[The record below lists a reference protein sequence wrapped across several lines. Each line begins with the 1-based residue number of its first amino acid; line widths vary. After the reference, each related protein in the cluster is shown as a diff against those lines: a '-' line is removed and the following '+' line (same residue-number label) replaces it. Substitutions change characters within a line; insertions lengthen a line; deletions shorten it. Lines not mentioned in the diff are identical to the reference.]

1 MGAPTIGVSL
11 LKITRDGST
20 FKASWK
26 VPKDLKNKKKA
37 NHADN
42 LIITWLLGIPGKDP
56 KDYDKT
62 HSINDNDDTTNINNY
77 KTKSKTYT
85 LNSFY
90 PRKANGPKLSY
101 VTVKVHP
108 TQGKTKGTKKSIESE
123 TFSFKPPAK
132 PKISEWSI
140 DAETGV
146 VSATITVEAN
156 HGIHDRYD
164 TEWYFSAVNSATKQE
179 LVATTHGTFHT
190 GATKVLSV
198 DCSGYQSLAYGQHIL
213 ITAKARNRGLAGN
226 SEWTRATDYYLSF
239 PARSTITGV
248 SIPDKTA
255 TGKATVS
262 IKTNA
267 TKEQPVTRVKLQKLT
282 NVPYA
287 TPAEVAQADESE
299 WVDTGAVDNS
309 NCTALTTLVG
319 GLAPETEGY
328 WSWVRVL
335 SWYAVESTLKRSS
348 APWRLDALHKAA
360 PVASNAIVI
369 ASAEPGEDGTT
380 SVVDVAWQPSGTT
393 DNSTATELSWS
404 DQLDTWRSTDEPQR
418 YQFDWED
425 GGSLVVGSTTYLHHA
440 TVTIKGLE
448 EGQPTYVRAR
458 RVREGDVTTYGA
470 YTDPASIIPSV
481 APASVVLDVDRFV
494 AAGSGVRFQWTFSGS
509 SPQTAWQLVTA
520 NGTVMAEGE
529 DATGSA
535 EVDAA
540 RVAELATN
548 DTVSVAVSVSTGGAW
563 VTSEA
568 KPVTIVQPPSLQLA
582 PVGTVTAQPLAL
594 TITTDATIIRAM
606 VTITSDGISGQ
617 TPIGSVPQPQGD
629 TIWSGSFEPAVTS
642 GAATITLPEDVD
654 LRDEGDYT
662 VTVGIVDLSTGLA
675 SETASST
682 ATVAWA
688 HQAPYPDGAVTVTPI
703 DAIDPD
709 GTRTRAVRI
718 DMEPPTGSV
727 STDVYDIYR
736 LTADGATLI
745 GQSWPLTSSVVDNFA
760 PFGDGMEL
768 AYRVACRTADGDE
781 SWTDVPYLLGGDV
794 IRIDWPSGPVE
805 LPYNIAIADGYGKD
819 VSVSAYLDGQRDAHF
834 NQGVSRTGKLST
846 DIIRLDDQRT
856 VALVRDLAR
865 YAGTAFVRTPDGSA
879 YEAVVQ
885 VTDMSTTGAITAVTL
900 DAQEVRLTDAHML
913 PPWTSPPGDNEPEEV
928 T

>member
-1 MGAPTIGVSL
+1 MGAPTIGVKSL
-11 LKITRDGST
+11 TIKRDGST

-26 VPKDLKNKKKA
+26 VPGDLENKKKA

-62 HSINDNDDTTNINNY
+62 HSINDTNDTTNINNY

-101 VTVKVHP
+101 ITVKVHP
-108 TQGKTKGTKKSIESE
+108 TQGKTKGTKKSVESE
-123 TFSFKPPAK
+123 TFNLKPPKK
-132 PKISEWSI
+132 PTISGWSI
-140 DAETGV
+140 NAETGE
-146 VSATITVEAN
+146 VSATITAVAN

-164 TEWYFSAVNSATKQE
+164 TEWYFSAVNSTNNQE
-179 LVATTHGTFHT
+179 LVATTHGTFT
-190 GATKVLSV
+190 GTTKTLTV
-198 DCSGYQSLAYGQHIL
+198 DCSGYQSLAYGQYIH

-226 SEWTRATDYYLSF
+226 SGWAYATDYYLSF
-239 PARSTITGV
+239 PALVTITGV

-262 IKTNA
+262 ITTNA
-267 TKEQPVTRVKLQKLT
+267 TTEHPITRVKLQKLT
-282 NVPYA
+282 DVPYA
-287 TPAEVAQADESE
+287 TDAEVAQADESE
-299 WVDTGAVDNS
+299 WSDTGAVDNA

-335 SWYAVESTLKRSS
+335 SWYAVENTLKRSS
-348 APWRLDALHKAA
+348 KPWRLDALHKPA

-380 SVVDVAWQPSGTT
+380 AVVDVAWQPSGTT

-404 DQLDTWRSTDEPQR
+404 DQLDTWRSTDEPST
-418 YQFDWED
+418 YQFEWED
-425 GGSLVVGSTTYLHHA
+425 GGSIVVDGTTYLHHA
-440 TVTIKGLE
+440 TVTIKGLD
-448 EGQPTYVRAR
+448 EGKPTYVRAR

-494 AAGSGVRFQWTFSGS
+494 AAGSGVRFQWTFSGG
-509 SPQTAWQLVTA
+509 SPQTAWQLVTSD
-520 NGTVMAEGE
+520 GQVMAEGE
-529 DATGSA
+529 DAAGSA

-563 VTSEA
+563 VTSEY
-568 KPVTIVQPPSLQLA
+568 KDVTIVQPPTLQLA
-582 PVGTVTAQPLAL
+582 PVGTVTAQPMQL
-594 TITTDATIIRAM
+594 TITTDASEIRAM
-606 VTITSDGISGQ
+606 VTVTSDGISGQ
-617 TPIGSVPQPQGD
+617 TPLGSVPQPQGD
-629 TIWSGSFEPAVTS
+629 TIWSGSFEPPVSS
-642 GAATITLPEDVD
+642 GAATLTLPDDVD

-662 VTVGIVDLSTGLA
+662 VTVGVVDLSTGLA

-682 ATVAWA
+682 ASVEWA

-703 DAIDPD
+703 DTIDPD
-709 GTRTRAVRI
+709 GARTRAVRI

-727 STDVYDIYR
+727 ATDVYDIYR

-745 GQSWPLTSSVVDNFA
+745 GQSWPLTSSVVDQYA
-760 PFGDGMEL
+760 PFGSGMEL
-768 AYRVACRTADGDE
+768 AYRIACRTADGDE
-781 SWTDVPYLLGGDV
+781 AWTDVPYVLDGDV

-805 LPYNIAIADGYGKD
+805 LPYNLAIADGYGKD

-834 NQGVSRTGKLST
+834 NQGVSRSGKLST
-846 DIIRLDDQRT
+846 DIIRLLNQRT

>member
-1 MGAPTIGVSL
+1 MGAPTIGVKS

-26 VPKDLKNKKKA
+26 VPGDLSNKKKR

-62 HSINDNDDTTNINNY
+62 HRISDRDDTTNINKY

-101 VTVKVHP
+101 VTVKVQP

-123 TFSFKPPAK
+123 TYSLKVPNKPT
-132 PKISEWSI
+132 ISGWSI
-140 DAETGV
+140 DAETGI
-146 VSATITVEAN
+146 VSATITAAAN
-156 HGIHDRYD
+156 SGVHDRYD

-179 LVATTHGTFHT
+179 LVTTTHGTFT
-190 GATKVLSV
+190 GTSKVLSV
-198 DCSGYQSLAYGQHIL
+198 DCNGYMSLAYGQHIL
-213 ITAKARNRGLAGN
+213 ITARARNRGLAGDG
-226 SEWTRATDYYLSF
+226 EWTYATDYYLAF

-255 TGKATVS
+255 TGKVTVS

-287 TPAEVAQADESE
+287 TSAEVAQADESE
-299 WVDTGAVDNS
+299 WVDTGAVDNG

-335 SWYAVESTLKRSS
+335 SWYAVESTLNRSS

-360 PVASNAIVI
+360 PMASNAIKI

-380 SVVDVAWQPSGTT
+380 AVVDVAWQPTGTT

-425 GGSLVVGSTTYLHHA
+425 GGSIVVDGTTYLHHA

-448 EGQPTYVRAR
+448 EGRPTYVRAR

-494 AAGSGVRFQWTFSGS
+494 AAGAGVRFQWTFSGS
-509 SPQTAWQLVTA
+509 SPQTAWQLVTSD
-520 NGTVMAEGE
+520 GQVMAEGE
-529 DATGSA
+529 DAAGSA

-548 DTVSVAVSVSTGGAW
+548 GTVSVAVSVSTGGAW

-568 KPVTIVQPPSLQLA
+568 KPVTIVQPPTLQLA

-594 TITTDATIIRAM
+594 TITTNAAEIRAM

-642 GAATITLPEDVD
+642 GAATLTLPDGVD
-654 LRDEGDYT
+654 LRDEGSYT
-662 VTVGIVDLSTGLA
+662 VTVGVVDLSTGLA

-688 HQAPYPDGAVTVTPI
+688 HQAPYPDGYVTVTPI

-709 GTRTRAVRI
+709 GTRTRAARI
-718 DMEPPTGSV
+718 DMTPPEDSLP
-727 STDVYDIYR
+727 TDVYDIYR
-736 LTADGATLI
+736 LTADGAQLI
-745 GQSWPLTSSVVDNFA
+745 GHSWPLTSSVTDQFA

-768 AYRVACRTADGDE
+768 AYRIACRTADGDE
-781 SWTDVPYLLGGDV
+781 AWTDVPYLLGGDV

-846 DIIRLDDQRT
+846 DVIRLDDQRT

-885 VTDMSTTGAITAVTL
+885 VTDMSTTGAIVAVTL
-900 DAQEVRLTDAHML
+900 DAQEVRLADAHML
-913 PPWTSPPGDNEPEEV
+913 PPWTSPPGDNEPEQEG
-928 T
+928 

>member
-1 MGAPTIGVSL
+1 MGAPTIGVKS
-11 LKITRDGST
+11 LKIKRSGNK
-20 FKASWK
+20 FKATWK
-26 VPKDLKNKKKA
+26 VPGDLTNKKNKNK
-37 NHADN
+37 ADN

-62 HSINDNDDTTNINNY
+62 HKITDTDDTTNINNY

-108 TQGKTKGTKKSIESE
+108 TQGKTKGTKKSIESDTYE
-123 TFSFKPPAK
+123 LKKPDKPTIGAYSFN
-132 PKISEWSI
+132 
-140 DAETGV
+140 DETGV
-146 VSATITVEAN
+146 LSVTITAEAN
-156 HGIHDRYD
+156 SGVHDRYD
-164 TEWYFSAVNSATKQE
+164 TQWKFSVKNSATGAE
-179 LVATTHGTFHT
+179 LASATSGHSTDTSIT
-190 GATKVLSV
+190 LSV
-198 DCSGYQSLAYGQHIL
+198 NCANYQQLPYNQHIY
-213 ITAKARNRGLAGN
+213 AHVEARNRGLAGD
-226 SEWTRATDYYLSF
+226 SAWVEKDYYVSF
-239 PARSTITGV
+239 PPLPTIRWV
-248 SIPDKTA
+248 SVPDKSG
-255 TGKATVS
+255 TGKVTVAVNP
-262 IKTNA
+262 NA
-267 TKEQPVTRVKLQKLT
+267 TKEHPVTRVKLQKLKD
-282 NVPYA
+282 
-287 TPAEVAQADESE
+287 VAYSDADTAAASDG
-299 WVDTGAVDNS
+299 WQDTGAIDDAQ
-309 NCTALTTLVG
+309 CTALATTVTEI
-319 GLAPETEGY
+319 APETEGY
-328 WSWVRVL
+328 WSWVRVM
-335 SWYAVESTLKRSS
+335 SWYLVDDTLIRYSK
-348 APWRLDALHKAA
+348 PWRVDQLHTPA
-360 PVASNAIVI
+360 PVASNNIVI

-380 SVVDVAWQPSGTT
+380 AVVTVAWQPSGTT

-404 DQLDTWRSTDEPQR
+404 DQLDTWRSTDDPQR

-425 GGSLVVGSTTYLHHA
+425 GGSTTVDGTTYLHHA

-458 RVREGDVTTYGA
+458 RVREGDVTTYGT

-481 APASVVLDVDRFV
+481 APASVVLHVDRFV
-494 AAGSGVRFQWTFSGS
+494 AAGAGVRFQWTFSGS

-520 NGTVMAEGE
+520 DGTVMAEGE
-529 DATGSA
+529 DAAGSA

-548 DTVSVAVSVSTGGAW
+548 NTVSVAVSVSTGGAW

-568 KPVTIVQPPSLQLA
+568 KPVTIVQPPTLQLA
-582 PVGTVTAQPLAL
+582 PVGTVTAQPMQL
-594 TITTDATIIRAM
+594 TITTNAAIIRAM

-629 TIWSGSFEPAVTS
+629 TIWSGSFEPAVSS

-709 GTRTRAVRI
+709 GARTRAVRI

-727 STDVYDIYR
+727 ATDVYDIYR
-736 LTADGATLI
+736 LTADGAALI
-745 GQSWPLTSSVVDNFA
+745 GQSWPLTSSVVDQFA
-760 PFGDGMEL
+760 PFGDGVDL

-781 SWTDVPYLLGGDV
+781 SWTDVPYVLDGDV

-805 LPYNIAIADGYGKD
+805 LPYNIAIADGYSKH
-819 VSVSAYLDGQRDAHF
+819 VSVSDYLDGQSDAHF
-834 NQGVSRTGKLST
+834 NQGVARTGKLST

-885 VTDMSTTGAITAVTL
+885 VTDMSTTGAIVAVTL
-900 DAQEVRLTDAHML
+900 DAQEVRLTEAHML
-913 PPWTSPPGDNEPEEV
+913 PPWTSPPGDNEPEQEV